1 MLERKANSS
10 MQLTRAADY
19 AVRVM
24 VFLAEQRP
32 NARLSLAE
40 LARGTGAPESFLS
53 KVMQALSRGSLIT
66 SQRGHSGGFSIG
78 PRGLQASMR
87 DVIEAVNGPIRLNVC
102 LGSNTACA
110 RQSWCPAHPVW
121 IRAQQAMLKVLDDAR
136 VAELGQ
142 CDMIPEMAVAAG
154 FSRQRRCDSR

>member
-1 MLERKANSS
+1 MAAPKTNSS

-24 VFLAEQRP
+24 VFLAEQQP
-32 NARLSLAE
+32 NARVCLAE

-53 KVMQALSRGSLIT
+53 KVMQALARGALIT
-66 SQRGHSGGFSIG
+66 SQRGHAGGFSIA
-78 PRGLQASMR
+78 PRGLAASVR
-87 DVIEAVNGPIRLNVC
+87 EVIEAVDGPIRLNVC

-121 IRAQQAMLKVLDDAR
+121 SRAQEAMLKVLDGAR
-136 VAELGQ
+136 VADLGE
-142 CDMIPEMAVAAG
+142 CNTIPEMAAAAG
-154 FSRQRRCDSR
+154 FLQQRRSDPR

>member
-1 MLERKANSS
+1 MPERKTNSS

-24 VFLAEQRP
+24 VFLADHRP
-32 NARLSLAE
+32 NTRLSLVE

-87 DVIEAVNGPIRLNVC
+87 DVIEAVDGPIRLNVC
-102 LGSNTACA
+102 LGSNMSCA

-121 IRAQQAMLKVLDDAR
+121 IRAQQAMLNVLDGAR
-136 VAELGQ
+136 VADLGQ
-142 CDMIPEMAVAAG
+142 CDMIPERSVA
-154 FSRQRRCDSR
+154 SESSQRRCDSR